1 MSIAGSKI
9 AINDVSG
16 GGKLAENARTWNMIV
31 SNHVRGPMC
40 RFLEFGL
47 MYTFALKYFGY
58 GSF

>member
-1 MSIAGSKI
+1 MSLSGPKI
-9 AINDVSG
+9 TIDDVSSG
-16 GGKLAENARTWNMIV
+16 GRFAGNARTWNMIV